1 MIKINRKYL
10 GIFYIIV
17 SAFCFALMN
26 TFVRLSGDIPTV
38 QKSFFRNLIAL
49 IFAFVLLKKNK
60 VEIKWHK
67 GNLKFHFI
75 RSIAGTIG
83 ILCNFYAVDHMV
95 LSDASMLN
103 KMSPFFAIIFSL
115 IFLKEK
121 VSLTQVIIV
130 ISAFLGSLF
139 IIKPTFIG
147 MEFFP
152 AVIGFLGGMGAGAA
166 YTTVRYLGQNGENGT
181 FIVFFF
187 SLFSCLVTLPYL
199 LINFHSMTIVQMI
212 YLICAGLTAAAGVFN
227 YCCISLF
234 TSKRNIGI

>member
-49 IFAFVLLKKNK
+49 MFAFVLLKKNK

-95 LSDASMLN
+95 LSDAVYV
-103 KMSPFFAIIFSL
+103 K
-115 IFLKEK
+115 
-121 VSLTQVIIV
+121 
-130 ISAFLGSLF
+130 
-139 IIKPTFIG
+139 
-147 MEFFP
+147 
-152 AVIGFLGGMGAGAA
+152 
-166 YTTVRYLGQNGENGT
+166 
-181 FIVFFF
+181 
-187 SLFSCLVTLPYL
+187 
-199 LINFHSMTIVQMI
+199 
-212 YLICAGLTAAAGVFN
+212 
-227 YCCISLF
+227 
-234 TSKRNIGI
+234 